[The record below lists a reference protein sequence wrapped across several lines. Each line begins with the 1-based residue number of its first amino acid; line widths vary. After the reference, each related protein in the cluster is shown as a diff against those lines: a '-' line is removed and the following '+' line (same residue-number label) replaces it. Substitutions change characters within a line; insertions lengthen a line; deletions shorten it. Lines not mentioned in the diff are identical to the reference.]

1 MNNLSI
7 RLKEISTFI
16 PDNISLVDI
25 GCDHAL
31 LDIYLYKN
39 RKNIKIIATDINE
52 NALKNAKKN
61 IQKFHLQDR
70 ISIIQSNG
78 LENLSVLD
86 DTTII
91 ISGMGSHTIV
101 GILYQGYKKLKKVN
115 TLILQSNNDLDFL
128 RSKVVRLGYFIQEEK
143 LVKDAGII
151 YTVIVFK
158 KGFRIY
164 SKKDIYLGPCLRK
177 EKSSLFQ
184 EKVQDDLKKME
195 SFYPSIPKSHYEY
208 RRKIKWKIKILQK
221 IIVEKNEEKGKK
233 I

>member
-1 MNNLSI
+1 MTKLSS
-7 RLKEISTFI
+7 RLQKISDLVEENHTFI
-16 PDNISLVDI
+16 DI
-25 GCDHAL
+25 GCDHGFLSIELAKK
-31 LDIYLYKN
+31 YPN
-39 RKNIKIIATDINE
+39 AKIVASDINE
-52 NALKNAKKN
+52 NALKNAKCN

-78 LENLSVLD
+78 LENLSILD

-184 EKVQDDLKKME
+184 EKVQDDLKKLK
-195 SFYPSIPKSHYEY
+195 SIYPNIPKSHYEY

-221 IIVEKNEEKGKK
+221 IIVEKNEEKGKN
-233 I
+233 

>member
-1 MNNLSI
+1 MTKLSS
-7 RLKEISTFI
+7 RLQKISDLVEENHTFI
-16 PDNISLVDI
+16 DI
-25 GCDHAL
+25 GCDHGFLSIELAKK
-31 LDIYLYKN
+31 YPN
-39 RKNIKIIATDINE
+39 AKIVASDINE
-52 NALKNAKKN
+52 NALKNAKCN

-78 LENLSVLD
+78 LENLSILD

-184 EKVQDDLKKME
+184 EKVQDDLKKLK
-195 SFYPSIPKSHYEY
+195 SFYPNIPKSHYEY

-221 IIVEKNEEKGKK
+221 IIVEKNEEKGKN
-233 I
+233 

>member
-1 MNNLSI
+1 MTKLSF
-7 RLKEISTFI
+7 RLQKISDLVEENHTFI
-16 PDNISLVDI
+16 DI
-25 GCDHAL
+25 GCDHGFLSIELAKK
-31 LDIYLYKN
+31 YPN
-39 RKNIKIIATDINE
+39 AKIVASDINE
-52 NALKNAKKN
+52 NALKNAKCN
-61 IQKFHLQDR
+61 IQKFHLQDK

-78 LENLSVLD
+78 LENLSILD

-184 EKVQDDLKKME
+184 EKVQDDLKKLK
-195 SFYPSIPKSHYEY
+195 SFYPNIPKSHYEY

-221 IIVEKNEEKGKK
+221 IIVEKNEEKGKN
-233 I
+233 

>member
-1 MNNLSI
+1 MTKLSS
-7 RLKEISTFI
+7 RLQKISDLVEENYTFI
-16 PDNISLVDI
+16 DI
-25 GCDHAL
+25 GCDHGFLSIELAKK
-31 LDIYLYKN
+31 YPN
-39 RKNIKIIATDINE
+39 AKIVASDINE

-184 EKVQDDLKKME
+184 EKVQDDLKKLK
-195 SFYPSIPKSHYEY
+195 SFYPNIPKSHYEY

-221 IIVEKNEEKGKK
+221 IIVEKNEEKGKN
-233 I
+233 

>member
-1 MNNLSI
+1 MTKLSF
-7 RLKEISTFI
+7 RLQKISDLVEENHTFI
-16 PDNISLVDI
+16 DI
-25 GCDHAL
+25 GCDHGFLSIELAKK
-31 LDIYLYKN
+31 YPN
-39 RKNIKIIATDINE
+39 AKIVASDINE
-52 NALKNAKKN
+52 NALKNAKCN

-78 LENLSVLD
+78 LENLSILD

-184 EKVQDDLKKME
+184 EKVQDDLKKLK
-195 SFYPSIPKSHYEY
+195 SFYPNIPKSHYEY

-221 IIVEKNEEKGKK
+221 IIVEKNEEKGKN
-233 I
+233 

>member
-1 MNNLSI
+1 MTKLSS
-7 RLKEISTFI
+7 RLQKISDLTKENCTFI
-16 PDNISLVDI
+16 DI
-25 GCDHAL
+25 GCDHGFLSIELAKK
-31 LDIYLYKN
+31 YPN
-39 RKNIKIIATDINE
+39 AKIVASDINE

-78 LENLSVLD
+78 LENLSILD

-195 SFYPSIPKSHYEY
+195 SFYPSIPKNHYEY
-208 RRKIKWKIKILQK
+208 RRKVKWKIKVLK
-221 IIVEKNEEKGKK
+221 STL
-233 I
+233 

>member
-1 MNNLSI
+1 MTKLSS
-7 RLKEISTFI
+7 RLQKISDLTKENCTFI
-16 PDNISLVDI
+16 DI
-25 GCDHAL
+25 GCDHGFLSIELAKK
-31 LDIYLYKN
+31 YPN
-39 RKNIKIIATDINE
+39 AKIIASDINE

-78 LENLSVLD
+78 LENLSILD

-128 RSKVVRLGYFIQEEK
+128 RSKVIRLGYFIQEEK

-195 SFYPSIPKSHYEY
+195 SFYPSIPKNHYEY
-208 RRKIKWKIKILQK
+208 RRKIKWKIKVLKSIL
-221 IIVEKNEEKGKK
+221 
-233 I
+233 

>member
-1 MNNLSI
+1 MTKLSF
-7 RLKEISTFI
+7 RLQKISDLVEENYTFI
-16 PDNISLVDI
+16 DI
-25 GCDHAL
+25 GCDHGFLSIELAKK
-31 LDIYLYKN
+31 YPN
-39 RKNIKIIATDINE
+39 AKIVASDINE
-52 NALKNAKKN
+52 NALKNAKCN

-184 EKVQDDLKKME
+184 EKVQDDLKKLK
-195 SFYPSIPKSHYEY
+195 SFYPNIPKSHYEY

-221 IIVEKNEEKGKK
+221 IIVEKNEEKGKN
-233 I
+233 

>member
-1 MNNLSI
+1 MTKLSS
-7 RLKEISTFI
+7 RLQKISDLTKENCTFI
-16 PDNISLVDI
+16 DI
-25 GCDHAL
+25 GCDHGFLSIELAKK
-31 LDIYLYKN
+31 YPN
-39 RKNIKIIATDINE
+39 AKIVASDINE

-78 LENLSVLD
+78 LENLSILD

-128 RSKVVRLGYFIQEEK
+128 RSKVVRLGYFIEEEK

-195 SFYPSIPKSHYEY
+195 SFYPSIPKNHYEY
-208 RRKIKWKIKILQK
+208 RRKVKWKIKVLKSIL
-221 IIVEKNEEKGKK
+221 
-233 I
+233 

>member
-1 MNNLSI
+1 MTKLSS
-7 RLKEISTFI
+7 RLQKISDLTKENHTFI
-16 PDNISLVDI
+16 DV
-25 GCDHAL
+25 GCDHGFLSIELAKK
-31 LDIYLYKN
+31 YPN
-39 RKNIKIIATDINE
+39 AKIIASDINE

-78 LENLSVLD
+78 LENLSILD

-195 SFYPSIPKSHYEY
+195 AFYPSIPKNHYEY
-208 RRKIKWKIKILQK
+208 RRKIKWKIKVLKSIL
-221 IIVEKNEEKGKK
+221 
-233 I
+233 

>member
-1 MNNLSI
+1 MTKLSS
-7 RLKEISTFI
+7 RLQKISDLPKENYTFI
-16 PDNISLVDI
+16 DI
-25 GCDHAL
+25 GCDHGFLSIELAKK
-31 LDIYLYKN
+31 YPN
-39 RKNIKIIATDINE
+39 AKIIASDINE

-78 LENLSVLD
+78 LENLSILD

-115 TLILQSNNDLDFL
+115 TLILQSNNDLEFL

-195 SFYPSIPKSHYEY
+195 AFYPSIPKNYYEY
-208 RRKIKWKIKILQK
+208 RRKIKWKIKVLKNIL
-221 IIVEKNEEKGKK
+221 
-233 I
+233 

>member
-1 MNNLSI
+1 MTKLSS
-7 RLKEISTFI
+7 RLQKISDLVEENHTFI
-16 PDNISLVDI
+16 DI
-25 GCDHAL
+25 GCDHGFLSIELAKK
-31 LDIYLYKN
+31 YPN
-39 RKNIKIIATDINE
+39 AKIVASDINE
-52 NALKNAKKN
+52 NALKNAKDN

-78 LENLSVLD
+78 LENLSVLN

-195 SFYPSIPKSHYEY
+195 SFYPNIPKSHYEY
-208 RRKIKWKIKILQK
+208 RRKIKWKIKMLQK
-221 IIVEKNEEKGKK
+221 IIVGKNEEKSKN
-233 I
+233 

>member
-1 MNNLSI
+1 MTKLSS
-7 RLKEISTFI
+7 RLQKISDLVEENHTFI
-16 PDNISLVDI
+16 DI
-25 GCDHAL
+25 GCDHGFLSIELAKK
-31 LDIYLYKN
+31 YPN
-39 RKNIKIIATDINE
+39 AKIVASDINE
-52 NALKNAKKN
+52 NALKNAKDN

-78 LENLSVLD
+78 LENLSILD

-195 SFYPSIPKSHYEY
+195 SFYPNIPKSHYEY
-208 RRKIKWKIKILQK
+208 RRKIKWKIKMLQK
-221 IIVEKNEEKGKK
+221 IIVGKNEEKSEN
-233 I
+233 

>member
-1 MNNLSI
+1 MTKLSS
-7 RLKEISTFI
+7 RLQKISDLIEENYTFI
-16 PDNISLVDI
+16 DI
-25 GCDHAL
+25 GCDHGFLSIELAKK
-31 LDIYLYKN
+31 YPN
-39 RKNIKIIATDINE
+39 AKIVASDINE
-52 NALKNAKKN
+52 NALKNAKCN

-78 LENLSVLD
+78 LENLSILD

-184 EKVQDDLKKME
+184 EKVQDDLKKLK
-195 SFYPSIPKSHYEY
+195 SFYPNIPKSHYEY

-221 IIVEKNEEKGKK
+221 IIVEKNKEKSKN
-233 I
+233 

>member
-1 MNNLSI
+1 MTKLSS
-7 RLKEISTFI
+7 RLQKISDLVEENHTFI
-16 PDNISLVDI
+16 DI
-25 GCDHAL
+25 GCDHGFLSIELAKK
-31 LDIYLYKN
+31 YPN
-39 RKNIKIIATDINE
+39 AKIVASDINE
-52 NALKNAKKN
+52 NALKNAKCN

-78 LENLSVLD
+78 LDNLSILD

-184 EKVQDDLKKME
+184 EKVQDDLKKLK
-195 SFYPSIPKSHYEY
+195 SFYPNIPKSHYEY

-221 IIVEKNEEKGKK
+221 IIVEKNEEKGKN
-233 I
+233 

>member
-1 MNNLSI
+1 MTKLSS
-7 RLKEISTFI
+7 RLQKISDLVEENHTFI
-16 PDNISLVDI
+16 DI
-25 GCDHAL
+25 GCDHGFLSIELAKK
-31 LDIYLYKN
+31 YPN
-39 RKNIKIIATDINE
+39 AKIVASDINE
-52 NALKNAKKN
+52 NALKNAKDN

-78 LENLSVLD
+78 LENLSILD

-115 TLILQSNNDLDFL
+115 TLILQSNNDLDLL

-195 SFYPSIPKSHYEY
+195 SFYPNIPKSHYEY
-208 RRKIKWKIKILQK
+208 RRKIKWKIKMLQK
-221 IIVEKNEEKGKK
+221 IIVGKNEEKSKN
-233 I
+233 

>member
-1 MNNLSI
+1 MTKLSF
-7 RLKEISTFI
+7 RLQKISDLVEENHTFI
-16 PDNISLVDI
+16 DI
-25 GCDHAL
+25 GCDHGFLSIELAKK
-31 LDIYLYKN
+31 YPN
-39 RKNIKIIATDINE
+39 AKIVASDINE

-61 IQKFHLQDR
+61 IQRVHLQNQ
-70 ISIIQSNG
+70 ISTIQSNG
-78 LENLSVLD
+78 LENISVSD
-86 DTTII
+86 HTTMI

-184 EKVQDDLKKME
+184 EKVQDDLKKLK
-195 SFYPSIPKSHYEY
+195 SFYPNIPKSHYEY

-221 IIVEKNEEKGKK
+221 IIVEKNEEKGKN
-233 I
+233 

>member
-1 MNNLSI
+1 MTKLSS
-7 RLKEISTFI
+7 RLQKISDLVEENYTFI
-16 PDNISLVDI
+16 DI
-25 GCDHAL
+25 GCDHGFLSIELAKK
-31 LDIYLYKN
+31 YPN
-39 RKNIKIIATDINE
+39 AKIVASDINE

-164 SKKDIYLGPCLRK
+164 SKKYIYLGPCLRK

-208 RRKIKWKIKILQK
+208 RRKIKWKIKVLKSIL
-221 IIVEKNEEKGKK
+221 
-233 I
+233 

>member
-1 MNNLSI
+1 MTKLSF
-7 RLKEISTFI
+7 RLQKISDLVEENYTFI
-16 PDNISLVDI
+16 DI
-25 GCDHAL
+25 GCDHGFLSIELAKK
-31 LDIYLYKN
+31 YPSS
-39 RKNIKIIATDINE
+39 KIVASDINE
-52 NALKNAKKN
+52 NALKNAKCN

-78 LENLSVLD
+78 LENLSILD

-184 EKVQDDLKKME
+184 EKVQDDLKKLK
-195 SFYPSIPKSHYEY
+195 SFYPNIPKSHYEY

-221 IIVEKNEEKGKK
+221 IIVEKNEEKGKN
-233 I
+233 

>member
-1 MNNLSI
+1 MTKLSS
-7 RLKEISTFI
+7 RLQKISDLVEENYTFI
-16 PDNISLVDI
+16 DI
-25 GCDHAL
+25 GCDHGFLSIELAKK
-31 LDIYLYKN
+31 YPN
-39 RKNIKIIATDINE
+39 AKIVASDINE
-52 NALKNAKKN
+52 NALKNAKCN
-61 IQKFHLQDR
+61 IQKFHLQDK
-70 ISIIQSNG
+70 IPIIQSNG
-78 LENLSVLD
+78 LENLSILD

-195 SFYPSIPKSHYEY
+195 SFYPNIPKSHYEY

-221 IIVEKNEEKGKK
+221 IIVEKNEEKGKN
-233 I
+233 

>member
-1 MNNLSI
+1 MTKLSS
-7 RLKEISTFI
+7 RLQKISDLVEENHTFI
-16 PDNISLVDI
+16 DI
-25 GCDHAL
+25 GCDHGFLSIELAKK
-31 LDIYLYKN
+31 YPN
-39 RKNIKIIATDINE
+39 AKIVASDINE
-52 NALKNAKKN
+52 NALKNAKDN

-78 LENLSVLD
+78 LENLSILD

-195 SFYPSIPKSHYEY
+195 SFYPNIPKSHYEY
-208 RRKIKWKIKILQK
+208 RRKIKWKIKMLQK
-221 IIVEKNEEKGKK
+221 IIVGKNEEKSKN
-233 I
+233 